1 MPETLLIRF
10 AEQRSDGVEFA
21 RLNEA
26 GRPVGGVRHGS
37 VTDAAMESAGR
48 RVVVLVPAA
57 DVLLAQASVP
67 TANRQ
72 RARKAVPFALE
83 EQLAEDVDTQHFA
96 LGGRSADG
104 HWPVAVVARS
114 RMDDWLAQLH
124 EAGILPD
131 RLIPEAVLLPLTPG
145 AGSLLLEDGRVLL
158 RDAPWSA
165 QSATAQTLPALLELL
180 IARNEAGIELNVWHC
195 GGELPVWMEPVSAKV
210 ESCTD
215 GALSVFAQGLAQ
227 PDGHIDLLQG
237 AYSRKEQYG
246 KLWRPWRA
254 AAALLLV
261 GVIVSGIQHAL
272 ALRSLKAEAAALTAQ
287 IGQVYTQAFPGGR
300 VVNPRVQMEQQ
311 LKLLRAQQG
320 GGGNDFL
327 GLVAQIGD
335 VFSTTPGIELIAVN
349 YRDGRL
355 DLELTAND
363 IQTLEKLK
371 QQLVNKG
378 GLTVD
383 IQSATSGADQ
393 RVQGRL
399 RVEGSSS

>member
-10 AEQRSDGVEFA
+10 AEQRADGVDFV
-21 RLNEA
+21 RLGETGLPLGA
-26 GRPVGGVRHGS
+26 AQYGS
-37 VTDAAMESAGR
+37 LTEAAMEAAGR

-57 DVLLAQASVP
+57 DVLLASATVP
-67 TANRQ
+67 TGNRQ

-96 LGGRSADG
+96 LGIRSADG
-104 HWPVAVVARS
+104 HWPVAVVART

-131 RLIPEAVLLPLTPG
+131 RLIPEAVTLPLEPG
-145 AGSLLLEDGRVLL
+145 AGSLLLEADRLLL

-180 IARNEAGIELNVWHC
+180 IARNETGIELNVWHC

-210 ESCTD
+210 ESCAD
-215 GALSVFAQGLAQ
+215 GALTVLARGLGQ
-227 PDGHIDLLQG
+227 PDALIDLLQG
-237 AYSRKEQYG
+237 VYSRKEQYG

-254 AAALLLV
+254 AAALLLAV
-261 GVIVSGIQHAL
+261 VIVSGIQHAL
-272 ALRSLKAEAAALTAQ
+272 TLRSLKAESAALAEQ
-287 IGQVYTQAFPGGR
+287 IKQVYVQTFPGGR
-300 VVNPRVQMEQQ
+300 VVDPRAQMEQQ

-320 GGGNDFL
+320 AGGNDFL
-327 GLVAQIGD
+327 GLVAQLGG
-335 VFSTTPGIELIAVN
+335 VFAATPGIELTGAN
-349 YRDGRL
+349 FRDGHL
-355 DLELTAND
+355 DVELTAND

-371 QQLVNKG
+371 QEIGSQG
-378 GLTVD
+378 GLNAD
-383 IQSATSGADQ
+383 IQSATTGSDQ

-399 RVEGSSS
+399 RIEGAPS

>member
-10 AEQRSDGVEFA
+10 AEQRAAGVDFVRLSD
-21 RLNEA
+21 A
-26 GRPVGGVRHGS
+26 GQPVGAARRGS
-37 VTDAAMESAGR
+37 LGEAAQESTGR

-57 DVLLAQASVP
+57 DVLLAQAAVP
-67 TANRQ
+67 TGNRQ

-96 LGGRSADG
+96 LGTRGADG
-104 HWPVAVVARS
+104 QWPVAVVARAC
-114 RMDDWLAQLH
+114 MDDWLAQLH

-131 RLIPEAVLLPLTPG
+131 RIFPEALALPLSPG
-145 AGSLLLEDGRVLL
+145 AGSLLLEADRALL
-158 RDAPWSA
+158 RDAPCSA
-165 QSATAQTLPALLELL
+165 QSATAQTLPALLDLL
-180 IARNEAGIELNVWHC
+180 TARDEAGIELKVWHC

-210 ESCTD
+210 EPCAD
-215 GALSVFAQGLAQ
+215 GALAVLARGLVE
-227 PDGHIDLLQG
+227 PDALIDMLQG

-254 AAALLLV
+254 AAALLLAV
-261 GVIVSGIQHAL
+261 VIVSGIQHAL
-272 ALRSLKAEAAALTAQ
+272 SLRSLKAEAAALTQQ
-287 IGQVYTQAFPGGR
+287 IEQVYAQAFPGGR

-320 GGGNDFL
+320 GGDSDFL
-327 GLVAQIGD
+327 GLLARLGAA
-335 VFSTTPGIELIAVN
+335 FSATPGIELTGAS

-355 DLELTAND
+355 DLQLTASD

-371 QQLVNKG
+371 QQLGSQG
-378 GLTVD
+378 GLDVE
-383 IQSATSGADQ
+383 IQSATTGADQ

-399 RVEGSSS
+399 RVQGAAS